1 MARNFM
7 HEFGDRLLANGYPIL
22 PIMPGE
28 KKPGRFQRGQ
38 WVDYPGWTKHGERG
52 TTDIELAAWKG
63 WTEAGI
69 GIAGGFIVGV
79 DIDIADD
86 AGLSDRIQA
95 LAFETLGETP
105 AIRIGRPPKRMLVYR
120 TTTPFK
126 GIKAHPLEV
135 LCQGQQFVAYAIHPE
150 TGQPYQ
156 WPARCLT
163 EIVLEELPETSERQ
177 VRHFL
182 EQALALLPREMRPK
196 RSVVA
201 HPMPQATPAG
211 EAYADAAL
219 RGEVAKVAAAPPG
232 CRNDTL
238 NTAAFALGTLIGS
251 GQLTHEAAESRLMAA
266 AMAVGLTEREARAT
280 ITSGID
286 AGVSHPREVA
296 ASMPRPA
303 GPHPAQRLI
312 DQAGKQQ
319 PPPEKQVHAFPDPGF
334 DPLDVDGVL
343 KELIEYMLATATR
356 PQPVLA
362 LGNALCALGAIM
374 GRRYRTET
382 NLRTNLYVV
391 GIADSGSGKNH
402 SREIINELFMEAGLG
417 RFLGGHRIASGAG
430 LLNAIHQQPAILFQ
444 QDEFGMFLHAAADRR
459 RSPRHI
465 TDILDIMTEM
475 FTAAGS
481 LFLGTEYAGRDGK
494 NPRKDINQ
502 PCLCIYGT
510 TTPNHFWNALQSAN
524 VGDGSLARFLILQTE
539 DDYPEENRNRAERK
553 TPETLLEGIKRIAD
567 GGKPGEGN
575 LAGML
580 PGPETAV
587 NPMTA
592 TISPQARELFRS
604 LSDEVTERLRKAR
617 GTPYTAVLSR
627 IGENAAKIAL
637 VRAVSFDPEQ
647 PVIREADASWA
658 IRLVQHSVATVIE
671 QVERHVAD
679 NQVEH
684 NHKRVLEIIRKSG
697 AGGINRSQLCRKSR
711 FLTKRERDEILSELV
726 EAGDVLVWTQ
736 PSGTPKPIT
745 LYTVAESEMV
755 DGNAP

>member
-1 MARNFM
+1 M
-7 HEFGDRLLANGYPIL
+7 HEYGDRLLANGYPIL

-52 TTDIELAAWKG
+52 ATDIELAAWKG
-63 WTEAGI
+63 WPEAGI

-95 LAFETLGETP
+95 LAFETLGQTP

-120 TTTPFK
+120 TATPFK

-156 WPARCLT
+156 WPVRCLT
-163 EIVLEELPETSERQ
+163 EIVLEELPETSETE
-177 VRHFL
+177 VRRFL
-182 EQALALLPREMRPK
+182 EQALAMLPQEMRPK
-196 RSVVA
+196 RTVVA
-201 HPMPQATPAG
+201 HPMPHAAHAG
-211 EAYADAAL
+211 EAYAEAAL
-219 RGEVAKVAAAPPG
+219 RGEVAKVASAPPG

-251 GQLTHEAAESRLMAA
+251 GQLPQETAESRLMAA
-266 AMAVGLTEREARAT
+266 AMAAGLTEREARAT
-280 ITSGID
+280 IASGIN

-296 ASMPRPA
+296 ASIPRLA

-319 PPPEKQVHAFPDPGF
+319 PAQEEQVQAFPDPGF

-343 KELIEYMLATATR
+343 KELIDYMLATATR

-524 VGDGSLARFLILQTE
+524 VGDGSLARFIILQTE
-539 DDYPEENRNRAERK
+539 DDYPEENRNRAVRE
-553 TPETLLEGIKRIAD
+553 TPASLMEGIKRIAD

-604 LSDEVTERLRKAR
+604 LSDEVTERLRQAR
-617 GTPYTAVLSR
+617 GTPYTSVLSR

>member
-1 MARNFM
+1 
-7 HEFGDRLLANGYPIL
+7 RL
-22 PIMPGE
+22 
-28 KKPGRFQRGQ
+28 
-38 WVDYPGWTKHGERG
+38 
-52 TTDIELAAWKG
+52 
-63 WTEAGI
+63 
-69 GIAGGFIVGV
+69 
-79 DIDIADD
+79 
-86 AGLSDRIQA
+86 
-95 LAFETLGETP
+95 
-105 AIRIGRPPKRMLVYR
+105 
-120 TTTPFK
+120 
-126 GIKAHPLEV
+126 
-135 LCQGQQFVAYAIHPE
+135 
-150 TGQPYQ
+150 
-156 WPARCLT
+156 
-163 EIVLEELPETSERQ
+163 
-177 VRHFL
+177 FL
-182 EQALALLPREMRPK
+182 EQALSLLPQEMQPK
-196 RSVVA
+196 RPVVA
-201 HPMPQATPAG
+201 HPMPQATHAG

-251 GQLTHEAAESRLMAA
+251 GQLAQETAESRLMAA
-266 AMAVGLTEREARAT
+266 AMAAGLTEREARAT
-280 ITSGID
+280 IASGIN

-296 ASMPRPA
+296 ASIPRPA

-319 PPPEKQVHAFPDPGF
+319 PAQEKQVHSFPDPGF

-343 KELIEYMLATATR
+343 KELIVYMLATATR

-510 TTPNHFWNALQSAN
+510 TTPNQFWNALQSAN
-524 VGDGSLARFLILQTE
+524 VGDGSLARFIILQTE
-539 DDYPEENRNRAERK
+539 DDYPEENQNRAERK
-553 TPETLLEGIKRIAD
+553 TPETLLKGIKRIAD

-592 TISPQARELFRS
+592 TISPPARELFRS
-604 LSDEVTERLRKAR
+604 LSDEVTERLRQAR
-617 GTPYTAVLSR
+617 GTPYTS
-627 IGENAAKIAL
+627 
-637 VRAVSFDPEQ
+637 
-647 PVIREADASWA
+647 
-658 IRLVQHSVATVIE
+658 
-671 QVERHVAD
+671 
-679 NQVEH
+679 
-684 NHKRVLEIIRKSG
+684 
-697 AGGINRSQLCRKSR
+697 
-711 FLTKRERDEILSELV
+711 
-726 EAGDVLVWTQ
+726 
-736 PSGTPKPIT
+736 
-745 LYTVAESEMV
+745 
-755 DGNAP
+755 